1 MSASVARILGGL
13 LYYAPDSAAVEP
25 FLAALTRLP
34 ELADWP
40 EEDEV
45 PYWCRVLHLTTEDK
59 AYSFRVLFTAP
70 EQGLAPVPP
79 WGSVY
84 QDAENRLDAAS
95 TRRYRAFLQTQQLL
109 LHHTAGE
116 PEDHIGLMLLTLAY
130 LLEQEREE
138 AVIELLREHLLPWS
152 WRFVQLLQQ
161 ASEGDF
167 YPALSRILGGFLAE
181 LEYQLEICLPMI
193 RLYR

>member
-1 MSASVARILGGL
+1 
-13 LYYAPDSAAVEP
+13 
-25 FLAALTRLP
+25 
-34 ELADWP
+34 
-40 EEDEV
+40 
-45 PYWCRVLHLTTEDK
+45 
-59 AYSFRVLFTAP
+59 
-70 EQGLAPVPP
+70 
-79 WGSVY
+79 
-84 QDAENRLDAAS
+84 
-95 TRRYRAFLQTQQLL
+95 

-161 ASEGDF
+161 ATEGDF